1 MLKFTFAIKQHPV
14 MYYKLE
20 KKCYLDFSSANTA
33 VAVGVMVELKELS

>member
-1 MLKFTFAIKQHPV
+1 

-20 KKCYLDFSSANTA
+20 KKMLYLDFSSANTA